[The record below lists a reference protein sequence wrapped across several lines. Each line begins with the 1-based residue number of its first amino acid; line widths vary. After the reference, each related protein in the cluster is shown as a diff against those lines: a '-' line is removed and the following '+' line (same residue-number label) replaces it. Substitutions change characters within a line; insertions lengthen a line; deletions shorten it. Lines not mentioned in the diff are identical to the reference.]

1 MYALRGCLRRPEEG
15 IGDPGTDRIGEL
27 ELQTVVSCLTRML
40 GNELRSSEEHQVI
53 ITNEASLQRLLSLCG
68 LYLSIMQMRREGL
81 DMLFY
86 SSYIKSLVPESD
98 FY

>member
-1 MYALRGCLRRPEEG
+1 MSMSMYALRGALR
-15 IGDPGTDRIGEL
+15 EL
-27 ELQTVVSCLTRML
+27 ETQ
-40 GNELRSSEEHQVI
+40 ELRSSKEHQVI
-53 ITNEASLQRLLSLCG
+53 ITNEASLQRG